1 MMALIIIVIAMICF
15 ACIIADVDDEFIG
28 CFGACLLFSIVV
40 TGFLIGGIVNGR
52 VIDQKI
58 AMYTEENEKIEMQ
71 MDELVT
77 QYMEY
82 ESSTYGELKGESSI
96 ALISLYPELKA
107 DALVSKQIEIYTEN
121 NQKIKELKEKAI
133 NISNYKWWV
142 YFGK

>member
-1 MMALIIIVIAMICF
+1 
-15 ACIIADVDDEFIG
+15 
-28 CFGACLLFSIVV
+28 
-40 TGFLIGGIVNGR
+40 
-52 VIDQKI
+52 
-58 AMYTEENEKIEMQ
+58 

-82 ESSTYGELKGESSI
+82 ESSAYGELKGESGI
-96 ALISLYPELKA
+96 TLISLYPELKA
-107 DALVSKQIEIYTEN
+107 DTLVSKQIEIYTEN

>member
-1 MMALIIIVIAMICF
+1 MMILIIIVIAIICF
-15 ACIIADVDDEFIG
+15 VCIGTDVDDECTG
-28 CFGACLLFSIVV
+28 CFGACLLFSIIV

-82 ESSTYGELKGESSI
+82 ESSAYGELKGESGI
-96 ALISLYPELKA
+96 TLISLYPELKA
-107 DALVSKQIEIYTEN
+107 DTLVSKQIEIYTEN